1 LREYGVAAP
10 TFHRWKRK
18 YGGLEL
24 SQLHRRRELARV
36 SNELM
41 TIVAAPALD
50 VRIRKEVS
58 S

>member
-1 LREYGVAAP
+1 MAAP